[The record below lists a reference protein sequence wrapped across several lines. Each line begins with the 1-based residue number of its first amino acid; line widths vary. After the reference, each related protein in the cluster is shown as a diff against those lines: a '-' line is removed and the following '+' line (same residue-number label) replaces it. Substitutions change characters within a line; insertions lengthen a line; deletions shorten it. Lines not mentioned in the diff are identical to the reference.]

1 MLRIRLVTLGLIGRV
16 EAFVAEQRE
25 ELAGQHPPIDHN
37 DSEEKPNHR
46 RERNSRK
53 GSTSL
58 MRRVL
63 YCMVMQ
69 LALLSAAE
77 AQVPFANGTTDFP
90 RVFEYPLPHQ
100 RVILEFN
107 QDECQASVA
116 EEYVIPDVP
125 ANPGSV
131 TLTMLFNA
139 ACDLGLSTADTVP
152 PAHGAPREIIEEFL
166 ISPDSLRM
174 LVKFNK

>member
-1 MLRIRLVTLGLIGRV
+1 
-16 EAFVAEQRE
+16 
-25 ELAGQHPPIDHN
+25 
-37 DSEEKPNHR
+37 
-46 RERNSRK
+46 
-53 GSTSL
+53 
-58 MRRVL
+58 MRTVFH
-63 YCMVMQ
+63 CMVMQ
-69 LALLSAAE
+69 LVLLSAAQ
-77 AQVPFANGTTDFP
+77 AQVPFTNGTTNLP

-125 ANPGSV
+125 ANPGNV

-139 ACDLGLSTADTVP
+139 ACDLGLSAADTVP
-152 PAHGAPREIIEEFL
+152 AAHNVPREIIYEFL
-166 ISPDSLRM
+166 VSPDSLQM